1 MHVQS
6 WINAGYLEYTT
17 TTVCR
22 GQPDVEDLGGVL
34 GHQLLVLL
42 PQGVHTVD
50 HLLHKL
56 NLQQDQSVKVRDQNY
71 STEAIQGH
79 EINATKKN

>member
-1 MHVQS
+1 M
-6 WINAGYLEYTT
+6 
-17 TTVCR
+17 
-22 GQPDVEDLGGVL
+22 L
-34 GHQLLVLL
+34 GHQLLVLF
-42 PQGVHTVD
+42 PQSVHTVD

-79 EINATKKN
+79 ENNETKIKLIQ